1 MESEGFGADVGAVAE
16 DDYGEAVVR
25 EAGDVGVEAHGFAVV
40 PHAGVSAPGVEEPAE
55 AIGDR
60 GALGT
65 VGAVGPLRLGAGGEL
80 CGSKCGPHFVF
91 A

>member
-60 GALGT
+60 GAF
-65 VGAVGPLRLGAGGEL
+65 GAVGVGGPAWLSVTAVRPMASAGAGDGR
-80 CGSKCGPHFVF
+80 
-91 A
+91 